1 MWEPDDAIIQQLKFL
16 YFDQLPG
23 ALVGVE
29 EEAERQE
36 LTARRAK
43 IGHLLEHGY
52 GEALVQNEYDP
63 DINTSS
69 SDLEGT
75 APVEA
80 HVLPRRHRPLN
91 PSRMSPIPA
100 ALRRASQALPATGSL
115 DEGAKSYEIRLLR
128 RRASQQDDRRAIEKL
143 RLEYNTGIP
152 ASLSTSISDS
162 ERAKLLNRRE
172 NIRHLLERG
181 YRVPLEGS

>member
-1 MWEPDDAIIQQLKFL
+1 MWEPDEAIIQQLKSL

-23 ALVGVE
+23 ALVCAE

-36 LTARRAK
+36 LTARRSK
-43 IGHLLEHGY
+43 IGHLLERGY
-52 GEALVQNEYDP
+52 REPLVQGEHN
-63 DINTSS
+63 
-69 SDLEGT
+69 SDLNPPPSDVEGT
-75 APVEA
+75 APIEA
-80 HVLPRRHRPLN
+80 RVLPQRYGPLD
-91 PSRMSPIPA
+91 PSRISPIQA
-100 ALRRASQALPATGSL
+100 ALPCASQALRATGGL
-115 DEGAKSYEIRLLR
+115 DEEAKLHETRLLR

-152 ASLSTSISDS
+152 ALLSTSISDD

-181 YRVPLEGS
+181 YCVPLEGS